1 MSRPRWLQFLINLG
15 LEFWLPLPL
24 IGLFFWLSTGLIAHQ
39 VLSYT
44 YDTTAQIHADSKHQI
59 QFSVSLA
66 VMSIEALIERRDK
79 LTEVK
84 VYTADSVL
92 KQMEFE
98 FPVTEFTQVDAA
110 IAQALGLPVTAVKQL
125 IRYRI
130 EN

>member
-1 MSRPRWLQFLINLG
+1 MARPRWLQLLNNLG
-15 LEFWLPLPL
+15 LEFWLPIPL
-24 IGLFFWLSTGLIAHQ
+24 IGLFFWLSTGLLTHQ

-44 YDTTAQIHADSKHQI
+44 YDTAPQIHADSKHQI
-59 QFSVSLA
+59 QFSVSVA
-66 VMSIEALIERRDK
+66 VMSIEAVIQRQEK

-84 VYTADSVL
+84 VYTADSIL

-98 FPVTEFTQVDAA
+98 FPVTEFAQVDAA
-110 IAQALGLPVTAVKQL
+110 IAQALGLKVTAIKQL

>member
-1 MSRPRWLQFLINLG
+1 
-15 LEFWLPLPL
+15 
-24 IGLFFWLSTGLIAHQ
+24 
-39 VLSYT
+39 
-44 YDTTAQIHADSKHQI
+44 
-59 QFSVSLA
+59 
-66 VMSIEALIERRDK
+66 MSIEALIERREK

-98 FPVTEFTQVDAA
+98 FPVTEYAQIDAA
-110 IAQALGLPVTAVKQL
+110 IAQTLGLPITAIKQL

>member
-1 MSRPRWLQFLINLG
+1 MDRPRWLQFLINLG
-15 LEFWLPLPL
+15 LEFWLPIPL
-24 IGLFFWLSTGLIAHQ
+24 VGLFFWVSTSLLTHQ

-44 YDTTAQIHADSKHQI
+44 YDTTAQIHANSKHQI
-59 QFSVSLA
+59 QFSASVA
-66 VMSIEALIERRDK
+66 VMSIEAVIQRKEK

-84 VYTADSVL
+84 VYTANSVL

-98 FPVTEFTQVDAA
+98 FPVTEFAEVDAA
-110 IAQALGLPVTAVKQL
+110 SAQALGLPVTAIKQL

>member
-1 MSRPRWLQFLINLG
+1 MARPRWLQFLINLG
-15 LEFWLPLPL
+15 LEFWLPIPL
-24 IGLFFWLSTGLIAHQ
+24 IGLFFWLSTGLLTHQ

-44 YDTTAQIHADSKHQI
+44 YGTTAQIHANSKNQI
-59 QFSVSLA
+59 QFSASLA
-66 VMSIEALIERRDK
+66 VMSIEAVIHRREK
-79 LTEVK
+79 LTEIK

-110 IAQALGLPVTAVKQL
+110 ITQTLKLPVTAIKQL

>member
-1 MSRPRWLQFLINLG
+1 MARPRWLQFLINLKV
-15 LEFWLPLPL
+15 EFWLPLPL
-24 IGLFFWLSTGLIAHQ
+24 IALFFWLSTGWLTHQ

-44 YDTTAQIHADSKHQI
+44 YDTTTQLNADSKHQI
-59 QFSVSLA
+59 QFSVSVA
-66 VMSIEALIERRDK
+66 VMSIEALIERRAK

-84 VYTADSVL
+84 IYTADSVL

-98 FPVTEFTQVDAA
+98 FPVTEYAQIDVA
-110 IAQALGLPVTAVKQL
+110 IAQALGLPLPTVKQL

>member
-1 MSRPRWLQFLINLG
+1 MARPRWLQLLIKLG
-15 LEFWLPLPL
+15 LEFWLPIPL
-24 IGLFFWLSTGLIAHQ
+24 IGLFFWLSTGLLTHQ

-44 YDTTAQIHADSKHQI
+44 YDTTAQIHADSKHHI

-66 VMSIEALIERRDK
+66 VMSIEAVIQRQEK

-98 FPVTEFTQVDAA
+98 FPVTEFAQVDAA
-110 IAQALGLPVTAVKQL
+110 SAQALGLPITAIKQL

>member
-1 MSRPRWLQFLINLG
+1 MARPRWLQFLINLG

-24 IGLFFWLSTGLIAHQ
+24 IGLFFWLSTGLLTHQ

-44 YDTTAQIHADSKHQI
+44 YDTTAQIHSDLKHQI

-66 VMSIEALIERRDK
+66 VMSIEAVIQRKEK

-84 VYTADSVL
+84 VYTADSLL
-92 KQMEFE
+92 KEMEFE
-98 FPVTEFTQVDAA
+98 FPVTEFAQVDAA
-110 IAQALGLPVTAVKQL
+110 IAQALGLPITAIKQL

>member
-1 MSRPRWLQFLINLG
+1 MARPRWLQFLINLG
-15 LEFWLPLPL
+15 LEFWLPIPL
-24 IGLFFWLSTGLIAHQ
+24 IGLFFWLSTGLLTHQ

-44 YDTTAQIHADSKHQI
+44 YDPTAQIHADSKHQI

-66 VMSIEALIERRDK
+66 VMSIEAVIQRKQK

-84 VYTADSVL
+84 VYTADSLL
-92 KQMEFE
+92 KEMEFE
-98 FPVTEFTQVDAA
+98 FPVTEFAQVDAA
-110 IAQALGLPVTAVKQL
+110 IAQALGLPITAIKQL

>member
-24 IGLFFWLSTGLIAHQ
+24 IGVFFWLSTGLIAHQ

-98 FPVTEFTQVDAA
+98 FPVTEFAQVDAA

>member
-1 MSRPRWLQFLINLG
+1 MARHRWLKLLNNLG
-15 LEFWLPLPL
+15 LEFWLPIPL
-24 IGLFFWLSTGLIAHQ
+24 IGLFFWLSTGLLTHQ

-44 YDTTAQIHADSKHQI
+44 YGTTAQIHADSKHQI
-59 QFSVSLA
+59 QFSVSVA
-66 VMSIEALIERRDK
+66 VMSIEALIQRQEK

-98 FPVTEFTQVDAA
+98 FPVTEFAQVDAA
-110 IAQALGLPVTAVKQL
+110 IAQALGLPITAIKQL

>member
-1 MSRPRWLQFLINLG
+1 MTRPRWLQFLNNLG
-15 LEFWLPLPL
+15 LEFWLPIPL
-24 IGLFFWLSTGLIAHQ
+24 IGLFFWLSTGLLTHQ

-44 YDTTAQIHADSKHQI
+44 YGTSTQIHANSKHQI
-59 QFSVSLA
+59 QLSVSVA
-66 VMSIEALIERRDK
+66 VMSIEAIIQRQGK

-98 FPVTEFTQVDAA
+98 FPVTEFAQADAA
-110 IAQALGLPVTAVKQL
+110 ISQALGLPVTAIQQL

>member
-1 MSRPRWLQFLINLG
+1 MFRPPWLQFLINLG
-15 LEFWLPLPL
+15 LEFWLPIPL
-24 IGLFFWLSTGLIAHQ
+24 IGLFFWLSTGLLTHQ

-44 YDTTAQIHADSKHQI
+44 YDTNTQIHADSKHQI
-59 QFSVSLA
+59 QFSVSVA
-66 VMSIEALIERRDK
+66 VMSIEAVIQRKEK

-84 VYTADSVL
+84 VYTADSFL

-98 FPVTEFTQVDAA
+98 FPVTEFAQIDAA
-110 IAQALGLPVTAVKQL
+110 IAQNLRLPVTAIKQV

>member
-1 MSRPRWLQFLINLG
+1 MARPRWLQFLINLG
-15 LEFWLPLPL
+15 LEFWLPIPL
-24 IGLFFWLSTGLIAHQ
+24 IGLFFWLSTGLLTHQ

-44 YDTTAQIHADSKHQI
+44 YGTTAQIHANSKNQI

-66 VMSIEALIERRDK
+66 VMSIEAVIHRKEK
-79 LTEVK
+79 LTEIK

-110 IAQALGLPVTAVKQL
+110 IAQTLKLPVTAIKQL
-125 IRYRI
+125 IRYRL

>member
-15 LEFWLPLPL
+15 LEFWLLLPL
-24 IGLFFWLSTGLIAHQ
+24 IVLFFWMSTTWLTYQ

-44 YDTTAQIHADSKHQI
+44 HGTDAQIHADSKHQI
-59 QFSVSLA
+59 QFSASVA
-66 VMSIEALIERRDK
+66 VMAIEAVIARTEK
-79 LTEVK
+79 FTEVK
-84 VYTADSVL
+84 VYTADSFL

-98 FPVTEFTQVDAA
+98 FPVIEFAQVDAA
-110 IAQALGLPVTAVKQL
+110 IAQALGLPLPAVKQL

>member
-1 MSRPRWLQFLINLG
+1 MARHRWLKLLNNLG
-15 LEFWLPLPL
+15 LEFWLPIPL
-24 IGLFFWLSTGLIAHQ
+24 IGLFFWLSTGLLTHH

-44 YDTTAQIHADSKHQI
+44 SGTTAQIHADSKHQI
-59 QFSVSLA
+59 HFSVSVA
-66 VMSIEALIERRDK
+66 VMSIEALIQRQEK

-98 FPVTEFTQVDAA
+98 FPVTEFAQVDAA
-110 IAQALGLPVTAVKQL
+110 IAQVLGLPITAIKQL

>member
-1 MSRPRWLQFLINLG
+1 MTKPRLLQFLIKLG

-24 IGLFFWLSTGLIAHQ
+24 IGLIFFVGTGWLTDQ

-44 YDTTAQIHADSKHQI
+44 YKTNIQLNAESQHQIH
-59 QFSVSLA
+59 FSTSLA
-66 VMSIEALIERRDK
+66 VMSIEAIINPSEK
-79 LTEVK
+79 LTEVD

-98 FPVTEFTQVDAA
+98 FPFTEFEEIETA
-110 IAQALGLPVTAVKQL
+110 IAQVLGLSQTAVKQL

-130 EN
+130 DR

>member
-98 FPVTEFTQVDAA
+98 FPVTEFAQVDAA

>member
-1 MSRPRWLQFLINLG
+1 MARPRWLQFLINLG

-24 IGLFFWLSTGLIAHQ
+24 IGLFFWLSTGLLTHQ

-44 YDTTAQIHADSKHQI
+44 YDTTAQIHSDSKHQI

-66 VMSIEALIERRDK
+66 VMSIEAVIQRKEK

-84 VYTADSVL
+84 VYTADSLL
-92 KQMEFE
+92 KEMEFE
-98 FPVTEFTQVDAA
+98 FPVTEFAQVDAA
-110 IAQALGLPVTAVKQL
+110 IAQALGLPITAIKQL